1 MIRTLYAAICL
12 TGLVAVAGAH
22 AFASATIT
30 GPARVIDGDT
40 VVVSSTHVRLKGV
53 DAAERG
59 TARGEAARRAMIR
72 IVTGDL
78 TCSLTGKKTW
88 RREVGFCTTTAGVD
102 IGQAIVA
109 QGAALSC
116 PRYSDR
122 LP

>member
-1 MIRTLYAAICL
+1 MT
-12 TGLVAVAGAH
+12 
-22 AFASATIT
+22 
-30 GPARVIDGDT
+30 
-40 VVVSSTHVRLKGV
+40 
-53 DAAERG
+53 
-59 TARGEAARRAMIR
+59 R

>member
-53 DAAERG
+53 D
-59 TARGEAARRAMIR
+59 TTSAARR
-72 IVTGDL
+72 
-78 TCSLTGKKTW
+78 
-88 RREVGFCTTTAGVD
+88 
-102 IGQAIVA
+102 
-109 QGAALSC
+109 GAKPPGA
-116 PRYSDR
+116 R
-122 LP
+122 